1 MTPEEFSRQIQKQPL
16 APAYLF
22 LGPEMWQ
29 REQCRHLLF
38 ERALPAEDRESGFVR
53 YDLDESDLN
62 SVMDD
67 ARSMSLFASNRLI
80 WASSAEGVLPRGRG
94 AAQDSDEAE
103 ETAKS
108 DAAPLIEYL
117 KDPPPGTV
125 VVFDCSR
132 YDFEGEDK
140 TKLQRVQKFFAHIK
154 AQVEFPNLS
163 PMAARKLALTAARD
177 SKVEITSDAID
188 LLVEVLDANASR
200 IVNEIEKLSLYAN
213 AKHKIT
219 VDDVVSLVPNGRA
232 TTIFSLVAALGRG
245 DRTGALDALDILVR
259 EGEYLPL
266 ALTFLGTQFR
276 LALVAKEAGLTN
288 AGMIQAH
295 FSKLG
300 VPMWR
305 SRAEQVQ
312 QTLTVFSPEKLRGAI
327 RKTFETDRALRD
339 ARPDDRTVMERFVL
353 SLT

>member
-1 MTPEEFSRQIQKQPL
+1 MTPEDFQRQLKTKPL

-29 REQCRHLLF
+29 RERCRHLLL
-38 ERALPAEDRESGFVR
+38 ERALPPEDRESGFVR
-53 YDLDESDLN
+53 YDLDETDLY

-80 WASSAEGVLPRGRG
+80 WAGSAEGVLPRGRA
-94 AAQDSDEAE
+94 AAQDDEAE

-108 DAAPLIEYL
+108 DAAPLIAYL

-132 YDFEGEDK
+132 FDFDGEDK
-140 TKLQRVQKFFAHIK
+140 TKLQRVQKFFAAVT
-154 AQVEFPNLS
+154 AQVEFPNLA
-163 PMAARKLALTAARD
+163 PAAARKLALAAARD
-177 SKVEITSDAID
+177 SKLEISEDAID

-213 AKHKIT
+213 GKHKIT
-219 VDDVVSLVPNGRA
+219 IDDVVSLIPNGRA
-232 TTIFSLVAALGRG
+232 TTIFSLVGAIGRG
-245 DRTGALDALDILVR
+245 DRTGALEALDILVR

-300 VPMWR
+300 IPMWR

-312 QTLTVFSPEKLRGAI
+312 QTVSVFSPAKLRGAM
-327 RKTFETDRALRD
+327 RKTFETDRAMRD
-339 ARPDDRTVMERFVL
+339 ARPDDRTVMERFVV